1 MIEQLNILIQ
11 KRVFELIYN
20 ISSHF
25 QTGMIGKIIMEQM
38 DHLFFLRLSQLHLIF
53 FLLFMLLLFRY
64 ILWRKKVNK
73 KYNNDT
79 ATGIVIIFTT
89 LLCCILWVIY
99 FYFKLFQL

>member
-1 MIEQLNILIQ
+1 MKPKSNSFFSAIIITAFDIFLI
-11 KRVFELIYN
+11 IYAFTLPLYP
-20 ISSHF
+20 SA
-25 QTGMIGKIIMEQM
+25 
-38 DHLFFLRLSQLHLIF
+38 
-53 FLLFMLLLFRY
+53 
-64 ILWRKKVNK
+64 WRKKVNK

>member
-1 MIEQLNILIQ
+1 
-11 KRVFELIYN
+11 
-20 ISSHF
+20 
-25 QTGMIGKIIMEQM
+25 MIGKVIMEQM
-38 DHLFFLRLSQLHLIF
+38 DHLFFSAIIITAFDIFLIIYAF
-53 FLLFMLLLFRY
+53 TLPLY
-64 ILWRKKVNK
+64 PSAWRKKVNK